1 MHPSKKAT
9 EPPVEVELK
18 FQLTPESEAILRT
31 DDIFGPAALRVR
43 QITTYHDTP
52 DSLLRAAGLTL
63 RIRDENGHFVQNVK
77 SRDAGTGLASSR
89 LEWEWPVTNGTPDVE
104 KLTRVAQLA
113 ALAEQIADRLELIIV
128 TDIWRTRH
136 LVELDDGAVA
146 EVSLDIGSIVSGDKS
161 EPVCEME
168 LELKHG
174 PVAPLYR
181 LAIRLAE
188 RAPMWISA
196 QSKAARGWALHDCQ
210 GDGATTLGKPMIDR
224 KVSAAAGLNQIIGAL
239 LGHLTGNNAPT
250 LSGDPEALRQM
261 RGALRRLRAVF
272 RLFRPL
278 LDKRDVARFTVSLQQ
293 FAQIF
298 GAARDWDVF
307 CLQTLPAVMAELPE
321 QDWTELSALATAKR
335 TNVHFAVQRVIC
347 GRDFTLLI
355 LQLALWAETTA
366 AAPPNSNNKRLT
378 KRLSET
384 APALLDSFA
393 EKAKQAGRHP
403 AQLSMPALHDFRKAL
418 DRLNAAIRFLGTTYP
433 AQRVKAYSKRSDAVR
448 DIIGAANDAEVTKA
462 LAHDLAAVGNAD
474 VLASIKALDI
484 WAEQRQDYVLTDL
497 KQAARKFRKASEFW
511 RT

>member
-1 MHPSKKAT
+1 MQASKKTT

-18 FQLTPESEAILRT
+18 FHLTPESEAILRA
-31 DDIFGPAALRVR
+31 DDIFGPSVERAH
-43 QITTYHDTP
+43 QITTYYDTP
-52 DSLLRAAGLTL
+52 DCRLFTAGLTL

-77 SRDAGTGLASSR
+77 SRDAGVGLASSR
-89 LEWEWPVTNGTPDVE
+89 HEWEWPLTNGTPDVE
-104 KLTRVAQLA
+104 KLTSVAELSDLA
-113 ALAEQIADRLELIIV
+113 KQIADRLEPVIV
-128 TDIWRTRH
+128 SDIWRTRH
-136 LVELDDGAVA
+136 LVELDDGTVVEA
-146 EVSLDIGSIVSGDKS
+146 SLDIGSIFSGHKS
-161 EPVCEME
+161 EPVCELE
-168 LELKHG
+168 LELKRG

-181 LAIRLAE
+181 LAIRLA
-188 RAPMWISA
+188 ATTPMWISA
-196 QSKAARGWALHDCQ
+196 QSKAARGWSLRNGH
-210 GDGATTLGKPMIDR
+210 GSGATTLRKQKIGKDET
-224 KVSAAAGLNQIIGAL
+224 AAAGLRQIIGAL
-239 LGHLTGNNAPT
+239 LGHLTANVAPT
-250 LSGDPEALRQM
+250 LSGDVEALRQM
-261 RGALRRLRAVF
+261 RGALRQLRAVF

-278 LDKRDVARFTVSLQQ
+278 LDKRDIARFTVSLQQ

-307 CLQTLPAVMAELPE
+307 CLQTLPAVMAELP
-321 QDWTELSALATAKR
+321 QHDWTELSALATAKR

-462 LAHDLAAVGNAD
+462 LTHDLAAAGNAD
-474 VLASIKALDI
+474 VLASIKALCS
-484 WAEQRQDYVLTDL
+484 WAEQCQKHVLTDL
-497 KQAARKFRKASEFW
+497 KQAARKFRKAQEFW

>member
-1 MHPSKKAT
+1 LHARAKTT

-18 FQLTPESEAILRT
+18 FQLMPESEAILRA
-31 DDIFGPAALRVR
+31 DDIFGPAVKRAH
-43 QITTYHDTP
+43 QITTYYDTP
-52 DSLLRAAGLTL
+52 DGLLFTAGLTL

-77 SRDAGTGLASSR
+77 SRDTGTGLASSR

-104 KLTRVAQLA
+104 KLTRVAELT
-113 ALAEQIADRLELIIV
+113 ALAEQITDRLEPVIV
-128 TDIWRTRH
+128 TDIWRTGR

-146 EVSLDIGSIVSGDKS
+146 EASLDIGSIVSGDKS

-168 LELKHG
+168 LELKRG

-188 RAPMWISA
+188 TAPMWISA
-196 QSKAARGWALHDCQ
+196 QSKAARGWSLRI
-210 GDGATTLGKPMIDR
+210 GSGSGATTLRKQKIGKD
-224 KVSAAAGLNQIIGAL
+224 VTAAAGLRQIIGAL
-239 LGHLTGNNAPT
+239 LGHLTANSAPT
-250 LSGDPEALRQM
+250 LLGDPEALRQM
-261 RGALRRLRAVF
+261 RGALRQLRAVF

-278 LDKRDVARFTVSLQQ
+278 LNKRDVARFTVSLQQ

-307 CLQTLPAVMAELPE
+307 CLQTLPAVMAELP
-321 QDWTELSALATAKR
+321 QHDWTELSALATPKR
-335 TNVHFAVQRVIC
+335 TDVHFAVRRAIC
-347 GRDFTLLI
+347 GQDFTLLI

-366 AAPPNSNNKRLT
+366 AAPPNSNTKRLT

-393 EKAKQAGRHP
+393 KMAQQAGQHP

-418 DRLNAAIRFLGTTYP
+418 DRLNAAIRFLGSTYP
-433 AQRVKAYSKRSDAVR
+433 AHRVKSYRNRSDAVR

-462 LAHDLAAVGNAD
+462 LAGELVTAGNAD
-474 VLASIKALDI
+474 VLARIKALET
-484 WAEQRQDYVLTDL
+484 WADQRQDLALTDL

-511 RT
+511 QT